1 MCFFFLR
8 KEGGLLRSSEF
19 QQYLRSSYTTVDKKK
34 YLRTFQVYYDPVK
47 EKTRKKSVNWK
58 AKGFKSEKQAL
69 RYLKEQIEKE
79 FRKYPMFAE
88 GNHCETF
95 GELTALWLKAW
106 SPTVRQTTVHHQKE
120 ILRRY
125 LQPHFADNLRLQ
137 QLTPLFVEGAWADIL
152 VIRSKQ
158 TKTFLEKATLEKIRS
173 LLKQILTYG
182 YRHDLILFDLNKIIL
197 KIPNDRK
204 IPAIQ
209 RRKKKFLEKEEIRIL
224 LQAIDEKYESNYEI
238 NKMGKLYLDVTEFL
252 IRNGLRIGELS
263 ALTVGKVNFSAKKL
277 LINEGVVAAGR
288 TIEQYIRNP
297 PKTISSIREI
307 DLDDRSLAII
317 RNRIQLNE
325 ARQKEMRQ
333 REKGTFI
340 KTYQRR
346 NQTSYH
352 KKVRASEQ
360 FLFSTTIF
368 QTQNGTPVVYHSFNE
383 FMNGSGHNKKSVK
396 CVKDILREKYPVFN
410 KHVTTHTFRYTHI
423 SLLAEA
429 GMPIKA
435 IMERVGHAN
444 MKTTLEI
451 YNQVSATTKEKLIQE
466 IDSWIF

>member
-1 MCFFFLR
+1 LQ
-8 KEGGLLRSSEF
+8 LSEWK
-19 QQYLRSSYTTVDKKK
+19 QYLRSSYTAIDKKS
-34 YLRTFQVYYDPVK
+34 YLRTFQTYYDPVK

-95 GELTALWLKAW
+95 GELTALWLKSW
-106 SPTVRQTTVHHQKE
+106 SPTVRQTTVQYQKE
-120 ILRRY
+120 MLHRY
-125 LQPHFADNLRLQ
+125 LQPHFGDNLRLQ

-173 LLKQILTYG
+173 LLKQILAYG
-182 YRHDLILFDLNKIIL
+182 YRHDLVLFDLNKIIL

-224 LQAIDEKYESNYEI
+224 LQAIDEKYESNHEI

-263 ALTVGKVNFSAKKL
+263 ALTVEKVNFSAKKL

-307 DLDDRSLAII
+307 DLDDRSLRII
-317 RNRIQLNE
+317 RNRIQINE
-325 ARQKEMRQ
+325 ARQKEMKQ

-340 KTYQRR
+340 KTYQRKK
-346 NQTSYH
+346 QTAYH
-352 KKVRASEQ
+352 KKVKASAN
-360 FLFSTTIF
+360 FLFSPTIF

-383 FMNGSGHNKKSVK
+383 FMNGRGNNKKPVK
-396 CVKDILREKYPVFN
+396 CVKDILREKYPAFQ

-429 GMPIKA
+429 GVPIKA
-435 IMERVGHAN
+435 IMDRVGHSD

-451 YNQVSATTKEKLIQE
+451 YNQVTSATKEKVIQE
-466 IDSWIF
+466 VDSWIF